1 MKTIEYL
8 KSYGGR
14 EKYFQRVKDLRAG
27 DCVVRAC
34 AHAIGLEYFQ
44 VMQRLFELG
53 LEMKMMPNDKRVY
66 EVFLVENGFSPRQSP
81 LKRNG
86 NKRYKVKEFPVDDS
100 KVYVIHTSNHLTCID
115 QGLHK
120 DSWNCGAWAAQSY
133 FVK

>member
-1 MKTIEYL
+1 MKTIQYL

-34 AHAIGLEYFQ
+34 AHATGLEYFQ
-44 VMQRLFELG
+44 VMKRLFEIG
-53 LEMKMMPNDKRVY
+53 LEMKMMPNDERVY
-66 EVFLVENGFSPRQSP
+66 EVFLVENGFSERQSP
-81 LKRNG
+81 LKING
-86 NKRYKVKEFPVDDS
+86 NKRFKVNQFPVDDS
-100 KVYVIHTSNHLTCID
+100 KVYVIHTSTHLTCID

-120 DSWNCGAWAAQSY
+120 DSWNCGPRAAQSY